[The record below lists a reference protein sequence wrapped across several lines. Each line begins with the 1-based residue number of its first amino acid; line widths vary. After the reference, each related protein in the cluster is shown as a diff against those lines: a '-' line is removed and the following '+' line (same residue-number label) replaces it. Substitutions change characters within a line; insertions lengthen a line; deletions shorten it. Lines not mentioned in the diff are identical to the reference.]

1 MCRRAHV
8 IGACRPLVPK
18 MVSSPWS
25 YLRGYET
32 GTLATP
38 AGPLP
43 DPRNDDAPENKVVG
57 GVVVGIGPSRISLIL
72 HLVESPYNC
81 LCRCLVA
88 SLEDAAAPAA
98 AHAAAEAAAVAA
110 AAAVVAAAGCC

>member
-1 MCRRAHV
+1 MA
-8 IGACRPLVPK
+8 
-18 MVSSPWS
+18 STPWS

-72 HLVESPYNC
+72 HLVESPVIAF
-81 LCRCLVA
+81 VA
-88 SLEDAAAPAA
+88 RTLASRERLSPSPGFLQTSGSVRHYSRTMYLPPE
-98 AHAAAEAAAVAA
+98 
-110 AAAVVAAAGCC
+110 